1 VGPGR
6 AAALALQGR
15 RLTRARARRGARY
28 INEINQNYG
37 QKVWITEWACPQP
50 SGGLS
55 GQVSFMR
62 QALAVMD
69 GNPAVERRAPAAL
82 PSLAPGHFPAWPAL
96 RSAAR
101 RQARTCLARPPSCR
115 GGSKSLAAARGRYSW
130 FAPDT
135 SGSLFS
141 WIGDTASLLN
151 GNSVTSVGALYTGA
165 AAALINAQ
173 AEGQAFNLTGL
184 GMSPTE
190 ARARPPTMLWRCR
203 RARVRL
209 SDSRPV
215 RVPSSAPL
223 RLMRAARRARQ
234 EASVHKAL
242 TEPLPAIK
250 TDGVWSQ
257 QCAPCIGQGEEGVPD
272 RNFTSAAQ
280 EVRRPR
286 PQPSRSRSRA
296 SKGVPAGG
304 RPAVRSARASRR
316 WTTRDAAC
324 AVALRSMP
332 CQTHVDP
339 QTLLWT
345 SAHSERAR

>member
-1 VGPGR
+1 
-6 AAALALQGR
+6 
-15 RLTRARARRGARY
+15 
-28 INEINQNYG
+28 
-37 QKVWITEWACPQP
+37 
-50 SGGLS
+50 
-55 GQVSFMR
+55 M
-62 QALAVMD
+62 
-69 GNPAVERRAPAAL
+69 
-82 PSLAPGHFPAWPAL
+82 
-96 RSAAR
+96 
-101 RQARTCLARPPSCR
+101 
-115 GGSKSLAAARGRYSW
+115 
-130 FAPDT
+130 
-135 SGSLFS
+135 
-141 WIGDTASLLN
+141 
-151 GNSVTSVGALYTGA
+151 
-165 AAALINAQ
+165 
-173 AEGQAFNLTGL
+173 
-184 GMSPTE
+184 
-190 ARARPPTMLWRCR
+190 
-203 RARVRL
+203 
-209 SDSRPV
+209 
-215 RVPSSAPL
+215 
-223 RLMRAARRARQ
+223 
-234 EASVHKAL
+234 HKAL